1 LSTSKRKKLFIK
13 EIIDEV
19 AGNVFSDCDDN
30 IPLENDD
37 DNVLNVDSETAE
49 LQGLLIVTNTY
60 N

>member
-1 LSTSKRKKLFIK
+1 
-13 EIIDEV
+13 V

-30 IPLENDD
+30 TPLENDD